1 MKAVGKYFICILI
14 LINVV
19 SCKPTATN
27 TLFSLEQNTCITFNN
42 EVRDSKDENS
52 FYFRNFY
59 NGGGVALGDI
69 NNDGYPDVFLTSNMG
84 ENKLYLNTTKQA
96 GEIKFEDITA
106 KSGMQQD
113 SMWSTGAVMVDIN
126 HDGWLDIYVCNSGHM
141 KSGHRKNKLYINNHD
156 LTFTEEAS
164 KYGLDISAYTTQ
176 VSFFDYDLDGDL
188 DCFMIN
194 NSPIPFGS
202 LNYANMRDLAEAD
215 WKVDP
220 HLKGG
225 GNRLFRNDNGHFVDA
240 TAQSGIHTSLIS
252 FGLGVSV
259 CDINND
265 GYPDVYVGNDFI
277 ERDYLY
283 INQKNGTFKDEL
295 EQWLPHIS
303 MSSMSTDLAD
313 INNDGYPEIYTTD
326 MIAEDDY
333 RLKTTGVFDNIDLY
347 RSKVKA
353 GFYQQFVRNCLQ
365 LNNKSGGFCDIA
377 NFSGVA
383 ATDWSWGSLM
393 LDLDNDG
400 LNDIY
405 VCNGVNRDVG
415 SLDFLDFFSNDVYR
429 KMVETGRQQEVFE
442 ILKNIPSTPLENKVY
457 RNLGDLHFQDV
468 GRSWGFTQ
476 KSFSNSV
483 AYADLDND
491 GDLDL
496 VVNNENQEAF
506 VYRNHS
512 REENGNSYVS
522 LQLKG
527 QGENTFAIGSKIRV
541 YKGGEVFYRE
551 LVPSRG
557 FQSSVD
563 YKVVIGLGK
572 NTSVDSMTVTW
583 PGGMVSRY
591 EHPAINKL
599 YALDE
604 SREKK
609 EKGVEVNSKVSPLVD
624 SVQNNFDRHREDD
637 YVDFYYERNIPEM
650 LSREGPRGAVGDVNG
665 DGLEDIYI
673 GGARGQGGSLYEQ
686 QRDGRFI
693 KKEEP
698 SFKQFMDFEDVAV
711 TFFDADG
718 DGDLD
723 LFVGAGGNASAAGS
737 RELQHRL
744 YRNDGK
750 GNFQIDV
757 NAFGPNESNVGAV
770 VAADFDGDGD
780 VDLFVGGRSVPQNY
794 GLSPRSYV
802 YINDGKGKFTDM
814 AEKMNPDIATIGM
827 VTGAAWAD
835 VLGNGRKQL
844 IIVGE
849 WMSPRVFSFEGG
861 KCKEEKTNLSE
872 MKGWWQTVAVSDVDG
887 DGRQDVIL
895 GNIGENFYLH
905 PTQQEP
911 VKLWMNDFDQNGTID
926 KILSRSVGGR
936 DVPVFLKRDL
946 EEQLPVLK
954 KQNLHHK
961 DYATKSVGELFSAEV
976 MGRSVEK
983 EFTYAG
989 SCIAWNEGGGKFTV
1003 EKLPAMSEM
1012 SSVHAVLVEDVNGDG
1027 RKDVLLGG
1035 NTYGFP
1041 PQFGRLD
1048 GSYGDVLLNEGG
1060 RKLKWTEPVKSGIL
1074 VKGEVRDIK
1083 EISKAGGEK
1092 MIVYLVNDDY
1102 PKAFALRRTNI
1113 QITTKSQ
1120 ISNPK

>member
-1 MKAVGKYFICILI
+1 MKTFKRYSGYIFILMICACR
-14 LINVV
+14 
-19 SCKPTATN
+19 SSTKN
-27 TLFSLEQNTCITFNN
+27 TLFTLEENTGITFNN
-42 EVRDSKDENS
+42 EVHDSRDDNS

-84 ENKLYLNTTKQA
+84 ENKLYLNTTKQSG
-96 GEIKFEDITA
+96 GEIKFEDITS

-113 SMWSTGAVMVDIN
+113 SMWSTGTVMVDIN

-156 LTFTEEAS
+156 LTFTESAAQ
-164 KYGLDISAYTTQ
+164 YGLDISAYTTQ

-194 NSPIPFGS
+194 NSPIPINTLG
-202 LNYANMRDLAEAD
+202 YANRRDLDEKDWPVAD
-215 WKVDP
+215 F
-220 HLKGG
+220 LKGG
-225 GNRLFRNDNGHFVDA
+225 GDHLYRNDNGHFVEVTKQA
-240 TAQSGIHTSLIS
+240 GIHGTLMS

-259 CDINND
+259 ADINED
-265 GYPDVYVGNDFI
+265 GYPDVFVSNDSY

-283 INQKNGTFKDEL
+283 INQKDGTFKDEF
-295 EQWLPHIS
+295 EDQMTHAS
-303 MSSMSTDLAD
+303 FSSMGADVAD
-313 INNDGYPEIYTTD
+313 INNDGYQDVFTTD
-326 MIAEDDY
+326 MLPGEDF
-333 RLKTTGVFDNIDLY
+333 RLKTLGSFDNIDLY
-347 RSKVKA
+347 RTKEKV
-353 GFYQQFVRNCLQ
+353 GFYHQFMKNCLQ
-365 LNNKSGGFCDIA
+365 LNNGHGQFYEIA
-377 NFSGVA
+377 NYSGVS
-383 ATDWSWGSLM
+383 ATDWSWGALM
-393 LDLDNDG
+393 FDMDNDG
-400 LNDIY
+400 FNDIF
-405 VCNGVNRDVG
+405 VCNGVNKDVTN
-415 SLDFLDFFSNDVYR
+415 LDFMDFFADDVVQ
-429 KMVETGRQQEVFE
+429 KMVMTGEKANVDAV
-442 ILKNIPSTPLENKVY
+442 LKHIPINPQPNKAF
-457 RNLGDLHFQDV
+457 RNLGNLKFQDEEV
-468 GRSWGFTQ
+468 SWGFA
-476 KSFSNSV
+476 KPSFSNGA

-496 VVNNENQEAF
+496 VINNENQEAF

-512 REENGNSYVS
+512 REQNGNSYVS

-563 YKVVIGLGK
+563 YRVVIGLGK
-572 NTSVDSMTVTW
+572 NTAVDSMVVTW
-583 PGGMVSRY
+583 PDGMVSRY
-591 EHPAINKL
+591 AHPAINKM
-599 YALDE
+599 YELDE
-604 SREKK
+604 SKEKK
-609 EKGVEVNSKVSPLVD
+609 EKPAGVESKVSPLLD
-624 SVQNNFDRHREDD
+624 SVQTHFDRHREDD

-650 LSREGPRGAVGDVNG
+650 LSREGPRAAVGDVNG
-665 DGLEDIYI
+665 DGLQDIYI

-686 QRDGRFI
+686 QKDGSFVKR
-693 KKEEP
+693 EEP
-698 SFKQFMDFEDVAV
+698 SFKQFSDFEDVAV

-723 LFVGAGGNASAAGS
+723 LFVGAGGNASPAGS

-757 NAFGPNESNVGAV
+757 NAFGPNESNIGAV

-780 VDLFVGGRSVPQNY
+780 MDLFVGGRSVPQNY
-794 GLSPRSYV
+794 GVSPRSYV
-802 YINDGKGKFTDM
+802 YINDGKGKFTDI
-814 AEKMNPDIATIGM
+814 AEKSSPELATIGM
-827 VTGAAWAD
+827 VTGAVWAD
-835 VLGNGRKQL
+835 VLGNGKKQL
-844 IIVGE
+844 VVVGE

-861 KCKEEKTNLSE
+861 KFKEEKTNLME
-872 MKGWWQTVAVSDVDG
+872 MKGWWQTVQVSDVDG
-887 DGRQDVIL
+887 DGKEDLIL

-905 PTQQEP
+905 PSAEEP

-961 DYATKSVGELFSAEV
+961 DYAMKSVSELFSAEV
-976 MGRSVEK
+976 MGKSVEK

-989 SCIAWNEGGGKFTV
+989 SCIAWNEGGGKFRI
-1003 EKLPAMSEM
+1003 EKLPAMGEM
-1012 SSVHAVLVEDVNGDG
+1012 SSVNAVLVEDVNGDG
-1027 RKDVLLGG
+1027 RKDLVMGG
-1035 NTYGFP
+1035 NRYGFP

-1048 GSYGDVLLNEGG
+1048 GSYGDVLVNEGG
-1060 RKLKWTEPVKSGIL
+1060 RKFRWTEPMQSGIL

-1083 EISKAGGEK
+1083 EISRADGSK
-1092 MIVYLVNDDY
+1092 MIIYLVNDDY
-1102 PKAFALRRTNI
+1102 PRAFGLNH
-1113 QITTKSQ
+1113 K
-1120 ISNPK
+1120 